1 MNAINDNVIL
11 HGAPGIQ
18 VRRAIV
24 VDDGIASGSTRAGA
38 MPPTTPHL
46 ARKVA
51 KLAPIICVKGEQ

>member
-18 VRRAIV
+18 GRTVIV
-24 VDDGIASGSTRAGA
+24 VDDGIATGSTRTGRCHR
-38 MPPTTPHL
+38 PRHL